1 MSRAP
6 TTEDASAASLP
17 RGFADA
23 AAPPRDALLAAPVH
37 TPRPSRLQRPL
48 ELGPKAAEG
57 AAALGLSTVGQLLEH
72 VPRARREARTVG
84 ALAPGETATVLVEV
98 RSIAARPVRRRG
110 MRPLVEAT
118 VADATGP
125 MQATFFNQPWLVKR
139 YGPGTRLVLH
149 GKYEGRNRF
158 RVSNHATTDEAAAGT
173 EEVSHYAA
181 SEGLS
186 STQILA
192 LVAAERPA
200 LREVVDPLPARLR
213 ARLSLAERGAALE
226 AMHFGDGPQVVE
238 RGRERLA
245 FEELLLVQLALLA
258 RRAREDSGAAALA
271 LTAEPALTERW
282 LSGGLPF
289 ALTADQLAAIA
300 TLRSELAGERPTQ
313 RLLMGEVGSGKT
325 VVALYAMLRAVEH
338 GHQAALMAPTETL
351 AEQHFAT
358 IQRLLGEETVTLALL
373 TGSTPAARRAELLAR
388 LHSGECSLIV
398 GTHALIEEPVRFRSL
413 AVAVVDEQHRFGVR
427 QRTALHGKAPEGH
440 APHVLHM
447 TATPI
452 PRTLALC
459 EYGDLDQTRLR
470 ERPVGRGPTATH
482 LVAGARERARAYERI
497 AEELRAG
504 RQAFVVCPLVE
515 AGELE
520 EGIGAAAQAR
530 AATEEFERLRHGE
543 LRDFRLVLLHGQMG
557 HREKQAAMAAFA
569 AGDAD
574 VLVATTV
581 IEVGIDVPN
590 ATVMMIENAERFGI
604 SQLHQLR
611 GRVGRGEHESLCLL
625 CGPKG
630 SPRLTALAEHDD
642 GFELAEIDLRLRKEG
657 ELVGTRQSGVG
668 QFTLARMPEDEWL
681 LLSARECA
689 ETLIADDP
697 LLEWPEHVLLADR
710 LAELYGEIDVHPIA
724 A

>member
-1 MSRAP
+1 MTEAP
-6 TTEDASAASLP
+6 REFGGIVVQE
-17 RGFADA
+17 RG
-23 AAPPRDALLAAPVH
+23 ALLQAPVR
-37 TPRPSRLQRPL
+37 TPRPSRLARPL
-48 ELGPKAAEG
+48 ELSPKAAEG
-57 AAALGLSTVGQLLEH
+57 ADALGLHTVGDLLEH

-98 RSIAARPVRRRG
+98 RSIASRPVRRRG

-139 YGPGTRLVLH
+139 YEPGTRLVLH

-158 RVSNHATTDEAAAGT
+158 RVSNHATTEEAAAST

-192 LVAAERPA
+192 LVSAERPA
-200 LREVVDPLPARLR
+200 LREIVEPLPGRVR
-213 ARLSLAERGAALE
+213 ARHRLAERGAALE
-226 AMHFGDGPQVVE
+226 AMHFGSDPQEVE

-245 FEELLLVQLALLA
+245 FEELLLLQLALLA

-271 LTAEPALTERW
+271 LAQEPSLTERW
-282 LSGGLPF
+282 LARGLPF
-289 ALTADQLAAIA
+289 ALTGDQLAAIA
-300 TLRSELAGERPTQ
+300 TLRAELAGERPTQ

-338 GHQAALMAPTETL
+338 GLQAALMAPTETL

-358 IQRLLGEETVTLALL
+358 IQRLLGGESVTLALL
-373 TGSTPAARRAELLAR
+373 TGSTPAARRAELLVR
-388 LHSGECSLIV
+388 LESGECSLVV
-398 GTHALIEEPVRFRSL
+398 GTHALIEDSVRFRAL

-427 QRTALHGKAPEGH
+427 QRTALHSKAPEGH

-459 EYGDLDQTRLR
+459 EYGDLDQTRLQ
-470 ERPVGRGPTATH
+470 ERPLGRRPTATH
-482 LVAGARERARAYERI
+482 VVSGPRERARAYERI
-497 AEELRAG
+497 AEDLRAG

-515 AGELE
+515 AGEQE

-530 AATEEFERLRHGE
+530 AATEEFERLRLGE
-543 LRDFRLVLLHGQMG
+543 LRDFRLVLLHGQLG

-574 VLVATTV
+574 VLVSTTV

-590 ATVMMIENAERFGI
+590 ATVMLIENAERFGI

-611 GRVGRGEHESLCLL
+611 GRVGRGEHDSLCLL

-630 SPRLTALAEHDD
+630 SPRLTALERHDD

-657 ELVGTRQSGVG
+657 ELVGTKQSGVG
-668 QFTLARMPEDEWL
+668 QFQLARMPEDEWL
-681 LLSARECA
+681 LIGARECA
-689 ETLIADDP
+689 EALIAADP
-697 LLEWPEHVLLADR
+697 RLAQPEHALLADR
-710 LAELYGEIDVHPIA
+710 LADLYGEIAAHPIA